1 MKKALT
7 CTIAALLLGVGTL
20 GYAQQQPA
28 PQESQRPQ
36 DDGAPLT
43 LKGCLTKG
51 SQSQQ
56 YVVADDRSGEK
67 VAFAGSSKLD
77 SYVNQTVEISG
88 RVVDRG
94 GDKTFQP
101 QSIKTVSSS
110 CNAAGKKEEK
120 QP

>member
-7 CTIAALLLGVGTL
+7 CTIASLLLSVGTL
-20 GYAQQQPA
+20 GYAQQGPA
-28 PQESQRPQ
+28 QQESQRPQ
-36 DDGAPLT
+36 DDGAQVT

-56 YVVADDRSGEK
+56 YVVADERSGDK
-67 VAFAGSSKLD
+67 IAFAGSSKLD
-77 SYVNQTVEISG
+77 NYVNQTVEIAG

-101 QSIKTVSSS
+101 QSVKSVSSS
-110 CNAAGKKEEK
+110 CNATQKH
-120 QP
+120 

>member
-7 CTIAALLLGVGTL
+7 FTIASLLLSVGTL
-20 GYAQQQPA
+20 GYAQQNPA
-28 PQESQRPQ
+28 QQESQRPQ
-36 DDGAPLT
+36 DEGAQLT

-101 QSIKTVSSS
+101 QSIKSISSS
-110 CNAAGKKEEK
+110 CNATQKKEEK

>member
-1 MKKALT
+1 
-7 CTIAALLLGVGTL
+7 VGTL
-20 GYAQQQPA
+20 GYAQQSPA
-28 PQESQRPQ
+28 QQESQRPQ
-36 DDGAPLT
+36 DEAAQLT

-56 YVVADDRSGEK
+56 YVVADQRSGEK
-67 VAFAGSSKLD
+67 IAFAAPSKLD
-77 SYVNQTVEISG
+77 TYVNQTVEVSG

-101 QSIKTVSSS
+101 QSVKSISSS
-110 CNAAGKKEEK
+110 CNTTQKQEEK

>member
-7 CTIAALLLGVGTL
+7 FAIASLLLSIGSI
-20 GYAQQQPA
+20 GYAQQSPA
-28 PQESQRPQ
+28 QQESQRPQ

-51 SQSQQ
+51 TQSQQ

-77 SYVNQTVEISG
+77 SYVNQTVEVSG

-101 QSIKTVSSS
+101 QSIKSVASS
-110 CNAAGKKEEK
+110 CNATQKKEEK

>member
-1 MKKALT
+1 MKKSLS
-7 CTIAALLLGVGTL
+7 CTIASLLLSVGTL
-20 GYAQQQPA
+20 SYAQQSPA
-28 PQESQRPQ
+28 QQESQRPQ
-36 DDGAPLT
+36 DEAAQLT

-56 YVVADDRSGEK
+56 YVVADQRSGEK
-67 VAFAGSSKLD
+67 IAFAAPSKLD
-77 SYVNQTVEISG
+77 TYVNQTVEVSG

-101 QSIKTVSSS
+101 QSVKSISSS
-110 CNAAGKKEEK
+110 CNTTQKQEEK